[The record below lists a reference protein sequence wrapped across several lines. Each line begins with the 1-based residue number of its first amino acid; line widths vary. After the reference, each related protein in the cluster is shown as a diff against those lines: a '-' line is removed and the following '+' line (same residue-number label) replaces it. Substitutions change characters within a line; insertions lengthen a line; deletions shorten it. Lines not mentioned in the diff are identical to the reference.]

1 MFERNENG
9 ILKNSIYLYGDLIA
23 LQIALY
29 IAVNLNGSIGRIS
42 MTESY
47 SMLSIGMSVIAFG
60 VAFFIES
67 YIGISKRGYF
77 REFVSTTKFTFQ
89 TFFIL
94 ISFFFILK
102 ISDSFSR
109 FFVGIWFV
117 MATICVYAMRMLVKK
132 FLRRYIYSDK
142 KRRKLLIVGDSENI
156 LHSYDVKSD
165 FDNEYI
171 VVGIGIMDDVEL
183 KYCDESEDINIIIGE
198 KEIINYSLKNEVD
211 EVIINIDRESNSVA
225 ALVEKLIS
233 TGITVH
239 YSLESIKKSYG
250 NVGYSNIGET
260 NFVTIYSN
268 SISERNLFLKRMLDI
283 IGSIVG
289 LLITLIVSIF
299 IVPIIKITSP
309 GPVVFKQKRVGKNG
323 RIFNIYKF
331 RSMYVDAEERKKD
344 LLNDNEMNG
353 FMFKMKDDP
362 RITPI
367 GRFIRKTSIDELLQF
382 FNVLKGDMSL
392 VGTRP
397 PTYDE
402 YLMYDLHHKSRLAMR
417 PGITGIWQVM
427 GRSDITDFEEIVR
440 LDRKYIMDWNFGL
453 DIKLILMTIVVVFR
467 SKGAK

>member
-1 MFERNENG
+1 M
-9 ILKNSIYLYGDLIA
+9 
-23 LQIALY
+23 
-29 IAVNLNGSIGRIS
+29 
-42 MTESY
+42 
-47 SMLSIGMSVIAFG
+47 
-60 VAFFIES
+60 
-67 YIGISKRGYF
+67 
-77 REFVSTTKFTFQ
+77 
-89 TFFIL
+89 
-94 ISFFFILK
+94 
-102 ISDSFSR
+102 
-109 FFVGIWFV
+109 
-117 MATICVYAMRMLVKK
+117 
-132 FLRRYIYSDK
+132 
-142 KRRKLLIVGDSENI
+142 
-156 LHSYDVKSD
+156 
-165 FDNEYI
+165 
-171 VVGIGIMDDVEL
+171 
-183 KYCDESEDINIIIGE
+183 
-198 KEIINYSLKNEVD
+198 KNEVD

-225 ALVEKLIS
+225 DLVEKLIS

-289 LLITLIVSIF
+289 LLITLIISIF

-344 LLNDNEMNG
+344 LLKDNEMNG

-402 YLMYDLHHKSRLAMR
+402 YLMYDLHHKSRLAMK